1 MMMEEVKK
9 RLVSFGI
16 KLEVSTPV
24 MERICEQGFDRSYD
38 ARPLRRAL
46 TLIIEDPL
54 SESLLIGEFERGNT
68 AVIDL
73 DESGYPLSFA
83 AALAVLNTEASQSRQ
98 HDMSEP
104 DLTSH
109 LSQSLL
115 DVGSRRISI
124 VTVMCERQVYW
135 NSVLVRFMDDLMALD
150 SIAHFGFSDRRP
162 ELSAT
167 FSISTNSE

>member
-1 MMMEEVKK
+1 MIKILNMMMEEVKK

-54 SESLLIGEFERGNT
+54 SESLLSREFERGNT
-68 AVIDL
+68 DVIDL

-83 AALAVLNTEASQSRQ
+83 AALAVLNTGASQSRQ

-104 DLTSH
+104 DFHRH
-109 LSQSLL
+109 L
-115 DVGSRRISI
+115 
-124 VTVMCERQVYW
+124 CERQIYW

-150 SIAHFGFSDRRP
+150 LIVHFGFSDRRP
-162 ELSAT
+162 ELTAT